1 MLQYLLNLLRGMRPE
16 PLVLLVAMLPIA
28 ELRGAIPL
36 AISLKVPA
44 ARAFTLAVT
53 GNLIPILPVLF
64 FLEPTSNYLKRFSI
78 FDTFF
83 NWLFQRTRN
92 RSKIIEKMEL
102 LGLALFVAVPLPFT
116 GAWSGAVAAFLFRF
130 RKRDAFL
137 AIILGVLIA
146 GVVVTLTCL
155 GVVRFCPLFVTKFQ

>member
-1 MLQYLLNLLRGMRPE
+1 MLHYLLNLLKEVRPE
-16 PLVLLVAMLPIA
+16 YLTVIVAMLPIA

-36 AISLKVPA
+36 ALSLKVPV
-44 ARAFTLAVT
+44 ARAFTLAII
-53 GNLIPILPVLF
+53 GNMIPILPALF
-64 FLEPTSNYLKRFSI
+64 FLEPVSNYLKRFSI
-78 FDTFF
+78 FDKFF

-92 RSKIIEKMEL
+92 RSQIIEKLEL

-130 RKRDAFL
+130 RIRDSFL
-137 AIILGVLIA
+137 AITLGVLIA

-155 GVVRFCPLFVTKFQ
+155 GVIRFCPLFVARW